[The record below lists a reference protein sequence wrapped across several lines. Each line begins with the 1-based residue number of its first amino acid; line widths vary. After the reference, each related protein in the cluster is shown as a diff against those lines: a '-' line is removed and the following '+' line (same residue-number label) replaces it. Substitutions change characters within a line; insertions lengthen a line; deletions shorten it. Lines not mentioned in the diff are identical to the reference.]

1 VATRVL
7 TICWIFPILRPI
19 DSKEPSTQA
28 RCAGHAEREN
38 QMKRLMLAWVGVF
51 ALVTSSGCC
60 CLDRLWCHHWG
71 WCPWGGCGEEACGE
85 ACGAGGECATG
96 CGDSGCTTCG
106 PAGMHAGHGMIGH
119 HHQHAPGQGH
129 FGTDARAMAGAG
141 GPPTGAVAYPY
152 YTNRGPRDFLAENPP
167 SIGP

>member
-1 VATRVL
+1 
-7 TICWIFPILRPI
+7 
-19 DSKEPSTQA
+19 
-28 RCAGHAEREN
+28 
-38 QMKRLMLAWVGVF
+38 MKRLMLAWVGVF